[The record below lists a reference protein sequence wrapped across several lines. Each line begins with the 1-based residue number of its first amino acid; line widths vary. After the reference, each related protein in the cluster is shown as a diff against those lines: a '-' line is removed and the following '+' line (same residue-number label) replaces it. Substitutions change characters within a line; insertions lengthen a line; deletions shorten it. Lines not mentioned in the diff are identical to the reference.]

1 MNAEELKSV
10 LDSHKKWLKDESGGK
25 QANLTGADLTG
36 ADLARADLRGA
47 DLRGADLTGA
57 KLNWNSH
64 QLSSEILLRS
74 AGKDPE
80 KRKVAGLIRISPDW
94 CWPQFLA
101 LDDPLTDWA
110 LDELA
115 KWVQDGDSAPAVL
128 VSRRKVSSSNCPQ
141 VVAVR

>member
-36 ADLARADLRGA
+36 ADLWGA
-47 DLRGADLTGA
+47 YLTGA

-64 QLSSEILLRS
+64 QLVSEILQRA
-74 AGKDPE
+74 AGNDIE
-80 KRKVAGLIRISPDW
+80 KRKIAGLIRISPDW
-94 CWPQFLA
+94 CWSQFLA
-101 LDDPLTDWA
+101 INDPLTDWA

-115 KWVQDGDSAPAVL
+115 KWVQDGDGAPNVV
-128 VSRRKVSSSNCPQ
+128 VSRKVISSNAQIP
-141 VVAVR
+141 